1 MITLSINVKKL
12 DKLRFIEGEKGT
24 YCNLVLFE
32 TPNSA
37 YGDYMVKQ
45 DLSKEDREAHKDTPI
60 IGNAKI
66 FVRKEVLETPAATPD
81 PAFPARP
88 PKEQAEPDDEPLPF

>member
-24 YCNLVLFE
+24 YCNLILIE
-32 TPNSA
+32 TPNSE

-45 DLSKEDREAHKDTPI
+45 DMTKEERESGKDSPI
-60 IGNAKI
+60 LGNAKI
-66 FVRKEVLETPAATPD
+66 RGGKQQKPALAPPPPRSSYPD
-81 PAFPARP
+81 
-88 PKEQAEPDDEPLPF
+88 PDDEPLPF

>member
-24 YCNLVLFE
+24 YCNLILIE
-32 TPNSA
+32 TPNSE

-45 DLSKEDREAHKDTPI
+45 DMTKEERDAGKETPI
-60 IGNAKI
+60 LGNGKI
-66 FVRKEVLETPAATPD
+66 LKHRQSAPAQR
-81 PAFPARP
+81 RP
-88 PKEQAEPDDEPLPF
+88 QPPQDPDDECPF